1 MFKIF
6 QCCTPTTK
14 NLRTIPTF
22 FSNSTPDPMKST
34 PVTGRGTYIGHA
46 ELSYHG
52 PCHAFHL
59 LQVTTSTWHCLM
71 DDSTLKLINFVC
83 FVFWLQIFHEFP
95 MGLDISVGIFEGPLI
110 LRHTSSI
117 HSHFGELFTSRRP
130 PKQTLTWH
138 DTVRIMGSQNWW
150 FGHPRTL
157 LSTVKPLYIGFVN
170 DSYGST
176 N

>member
-14 NLRTIPTF
+14 
-22 FSNSTPDPMKST
+22 KST
-34 PVTGRGTYIGHA
+34 NNSNIFFQLHTGPHEIHTGHWSRYLHRTCRIELPWPVPCVPPAASHHQHLT
-46 ELSYHG
+46 LSDG
-52 PCHAFHL
+52 WFDPKVDKFCML
-59 LQVTTSTWHCLM
+59 
-71 DDSTLKLINFVC
+71 
-83 FVFWLQIFHEFP
+83 VFWLQIFHEFP
-95 MGLDISVGIFEGPLI
+95 MRLDISVGIFEGPLI